1 MKKTAKLASERL
13 KNVILSDKVSHPD
26 RLNDLLKSDVND
38 MLKTYFE
45 LYPGSIKV
53 CLKPSEY
60 GLDILIDAT
69 ASGPITSSTR
79 RSNRFISS
87 PLLKMS

>member
-53 CLKPSEY
+53 WLKPSEY

-69 ASGPITSSTR
+69 AIRVKDFGSFGE
-79 RSNRFISS
+79 
-87 PLLKMS
+87 

>member
-13 KNVILSDKVSHPD
+13 KNVILSDKVSNPD

-53 CLKPSEY
+53 CLKASEY

-69 ASGPITSSTR
+69 AIRVKDFGSFGE
-79 RSNRFISS
+79 
-87 PLLKMS
+87 

>member
-53 CLKPSEY
+53 CLK
-60 GLDILIDAT
+60 T
-69 ASGPITSSTR
+69 
-79 RSNRFISS
+79 
-87 PLLKMS
+87 

>member
-53 CLKPSEY
+53 CMKPSEY

-69 ASGPITSSTR
+69 AIRVKDFASFGE
-79 RSNRFISS
+79 
-87 PLLKMS
+87 